1 MPPASVSAEEF
12 LRAIWGE
19 GPGIAEFTS
28 IGPKGLKSFP
38 FTYPESL
45 KSLIDIVPNHNK
57 ESNVY
62 MGVVLRKEK
71 WPRHTG
77 RKNSKGEEIVDYR
90 GTEDNALSSNCV
102 AFAEIDF
109 TGMGHKVHAKTIPE
123 DEAKKRLHA
132 FPRKPSIVVKSGGGI
147 QMYWLGK
154 EPIEGDELWRMK
166 AINKAIAIHL
176 GADTQ
181 SVDLARI
188 LRIPGSMNVKYT
200 PPRLCHITWWHPEFT
215 YTLDDFDFL
224 PVEDPHKPMFPS
236 GAALQAPGSPAAAPP
251 PSTTSIPSGPS
262 ASSRPNPPPKHDL
275 DEEKISKIG
284 DLLGDIWVQG
294 MRHQMALCIA
304 GMLVN
309 RGVCHPS
316 ARSVV
321 ARASNKAGGE
331 TDKRLKDV
339 DSTYEKWYRNE
350 KVTGVTELEAIIK
363 DHTPA
368 AYIDKSLKILENVKK
383 LLPKPPSSGPPGAG
397 GAENGRGEEPNF
409 KIVKLIMFN
418 SKPAR
423 WQVTLEF
430 LDGSHHTGSVE
441 TTAFTRYALFRDAF
455 LEDSQI
461 MLMDLKNSTWTA
473 MISAYGPPEVRD
485 TPKEARPLGAVETAL
500 DEFLEEAKEN
510 AEGGTLRAFAG
521 FDEDSQYFRFAA
533 FDNFMKSSNLRFDRH
548 VVYDLLKQL
557 KFENTTRRFG
567 KKTVNVWIK
576 KALNG
581 PGTNGNGHG
590 GGNGHPAPDKP
601 VQGPPAPP
609 TDAPAPAPVETN
621 LFDVPEEKP
630 VDKAP
635 QSWETSVDPDLVPL
649 PPGELPSE
657 PGETG

>member
-1 MPPASVSAEEF
+1 V
-12 LRAIWGE
+12 
-19 GPGIAEFTS
+19 
-28 IGPKGLKSFP
+28 
-38 FTYPESL
+38 
-45 KSLIDIVPNHNK
+45 
-57 ESNVY
+57 
-62 MGVVLRKEK
+62 
-71 WPRHTG
+71 
-77 RKNSKGEEIVDYR
+77 
-90 GTEDNALSSNCV
+90 
-102 AFAEIDF
+102 
-109 TGMGHKVHAKTIPE
+109 
-123 DEAKKRLHA
+123 KR
-132 FPRKPSIVVKSGGGI
+132 
-147 QMYWLGK
+147 
-154 EPIEGDELWRMK
+154 
-166 AINKAIAIHL
+166 
-176 GADTQ
+176 
-181 SVDLARI
+181 
-188 LRIPGSMNVKYT
+188 
-200 PPRLCHITWWHPEFT
+200 
-215 YTLDDFDFL
+215 
-224 PVEDPHKPMFPS
+224 
-236 GAALQAPGSPAAAPP
+236 
-251 PSTTSIPSGPS
+251 
-262 ASSRPNPPPKHDL
+262 
-275 DEEKISKIG
+275 
-284 DLLGDIWVQG
+284 
-294 MRHQMALCIA
+294 
-304 GMLVN
+304 
-309 RGVCHPS
+309 
-316 ARSVV
+316 
-321 ARASNKAGGE
+321 
-331 TDKRLKDV
+331 
-339 DSTYEKWYRNE
+339 
-350 KVTGVTELEAIIK
+350 
-363 DHTPA
+363 
-368 AYIDKSLKILENVKK
+368 

-397 GAENGRGEEPNF
+397 GAENGGGEEPNF

-576 KALNG
+576 KALSG

-601 VQGPPAPP
+601 VQGPPTPPADAPP
-609 TDAPAPAPVETN
+609 PAPAEVN
-621 LFDVPEEKP
+621 LFDVPEQPP
-630 VDKAP
+630 VDKTP